1 MVTLKCPHCGEQFD
15 FEAVTHLSP
24 EDSHE
29 EELLKGTLNCVSC
42 PACQKILN
50 VPVRLIYRD
59 TQKPF
64 LLVQEPKALPDEQAK
79 ALALQLDE
87 SATTAAMNQGVQRPV
102 VRLVFSRPDF
112 LEKLYLWKRGLDDR
126 VIEFA
131 KYQLF
136 NGGTEEGELSLGRH
150 RLLFDFS
157 QKDESR
163 LVFLV
168 YNRQNGRPIR
178 VLQVPMAEYQA
189 LDKEIRDNP
198 QLRVEIDHCFP
209 GCRVDV
215 DELVKQL
222 FQEKK

>member
-42 PACQKILN
+42 PSCQNTLN
-50 VPVRLIYRD
+50 VPVRLIFRD
-59 TQKPF
+59 TKNPY
-64 LLVQEPKALPDEQAK
+64 LLVQEPRELPEEQSQS
-79 ALALQLDE
+79 LALQLDE
-87 SATTAAMNQGVQRPV
+87 SATTAAVNQGVQRPQ

-112 LEKLYLWKRGLDDR
+112 LEKLYLRKRGLDDR

-136 NGGTEEGELSLGRH
+136 NGGTEEGALDIRRH

-157 QKDESR
+157 QQDDTR

-189 LDKEIRDNP
+189 LDQEIRENP
-198 QLRVEIDHCFP
+198 QLRREMEHCFP
-209 GCRVDV
+209 
-215 DELVKQL
+215 
-222 FQEKK
+222 